1 MSEVDRSLDQK
12 IADVGNGSI
21 AALQG
26 RRLSAKSSRS
36 LAALNSHHKRTMT
49 GLPHRQH
56 TWAAM
61 AP

>member
-1 MSEVDRSLDQK
+1 MPWKSPSRPRSSLVAPVATAGFD
-12 IADVGNGSI
+12 
-21 AALQG
+21 G
-26 RRLSAKSSRS
+26 RVPAKSSRS